1 MQANGARTPAAATI
15 PAGILCAADYEQVAQ
30 GLLEPALHAYIAG
43 GSAQDQ
49 TLADNRRAFDS
60 WALRPRLLN
69 DVRAGHTRLALQ
81 GSEWLHPIML
91 APVAYQQL
99 VHPQAELDTARAAA
113 ATDTCMVCSALATRP
128 VEAVVAAAGRVWF
141 QLYFQ
146 PDRADT
152 LALLRR
158 AEAAGCQALVVTLD
172 AAIQA
177 PSLRAL
183 RAGFLMPADCV
194 PVHLADLR
202 AGQGPAQAPQ
212 HIGGSRIFQG
222 AMGSAP
228 TWPDLDWLMQQTRL
242 PVWVKGV
249 LHPADAM
256 ALRARGV
263 AGLIVSNHGGRGLDG
278 ACASLDALPAIR
290 QAVGHDTPV
299 LLDSG
304 IRSGQDIF
312 KALAL
317 GANAV
322 LIGRL
327 QLYALHVAGALGVAH
342 MLQLLREELEICMAM
357 SGCASTTDIGPHLLT
372 RRHPAPHTEG

>member
-1 MQANGARTPAAATI
+1 VAAAI
-15 PAGILCAADYEQVAQ
+15 PAGILCAADYEQAAQ
-30 GLLEPALHAYIAG
+30 GLLDPALYAYIAG
-43 GSAQDQ
+43 GSAHDQ
-49 TLADNRRAFDS
+49 TLADNRRAFDG
-60 WALRPRLLN
+60 WALLPRLLN
-69 DVRAGHTRLALQ
+69 DVRDGHTRVALP
-81 GSEWLHPIML
+81 GGEWPHPLML

-113 ATDTCMVCSALATRP
+113 ATDTTMVCSTLSSRP
-128 VEAVVAAAGRVWF
+128 VEAVVGAAGRVWF

-146 PDRADT
+146 PDRTDT

-183 RAGFLMPADCV
+183 RAGFRMPADCV
-194 PVHLADLR
+194 AVHLADLR
-202 AGQGPAQAPQ
+202 AAQVPAQAPQ
-212 HIGGSRIFQG
+212 GAGPSRIFQG

-228 TWPDLDWLMQQTRL
+228 TWSDLDWLMQQTRL

-249 LHPADAM
+249 LHPADAV

-290 QAVGHDTPV
+290 QAVGHDTPL

-304 IRSGQDIF
+304 IRSGQDTF

-327 QLYALHVAGALGVAH
+327 QLYALRVAGALGVAH

-357 SGCASTTDIGPHLLT
+357 TGCAHTADIGPHVLT
-372 RRHPAPHTEG
+372 RRHPAPHTGA

>member
-1 MQANGARTPAAATI
+1 MQETAAI

-30 GLLEPALHAYIAG
+30 GLLDPALHAYIAG

-49 TLADNRRAFDS
+49 TLADNRRAFDA
-60 WALRPRLLN
+60 WALVPRLLN
-69 DVRAGHTRLALQ
+69 DVKGGHTGLTLSGRN
-81 GSEWLHPIML
+81 WPHPVML

-99 VHPQAELDTARAAA
+99 VHPQAELATARAAA
-113 ATDTCMVCSALATRP
+113 ATDTCMVCSTLSTRP
-128 VEAVVAAAGRVWF
+128 LAEVMGAAGHAWF
-141 QLYFQ
+141 QLYGQ

-152 LALLRR
+152 LTLLRR
-158 AEAAGCQALVVTLD
+158 AEAAGAQAIVVTLD

-177 PSLRAL
+177 PSQRAL
-183 RAGFLMPADCV
+183 RAGFRMPADCV
-194 PVHLADLR
+194 AVNLADL
-202 AGQGPAQAPQ
+202 PSAQAPAV
-212 HIGGSRIFQG
+212 GTGPSRIFQG
-222 AMGSAP
+222 AMASAL
-228 TWPDLDWLMQQTRL
+228 TWSDLDWLLQQTRL
-242 PVWVKGV
+242 PLWVKGV
-249 LHPADAM
+249 LHPDDAV

-290 QAVGHDTPV
+290 QALGPEVPV

-327 QLYALHVAGALGVAH
+327 QLYALRAAGALGVAH

-357 SGCASTTDIGPHLLT
+357 SGCASTADIGPHLLT
-372 RRHPAPHTEG
+372 RRHPAPHTGA